1 MDCGF
6 YFAAVGRISTARSR
20 VICTVHFHN
29 LPLFVLHY
37 ASAGYEVSITQA
49 HLALGRKAEVLPGR
63 IFAEIILLDIED
75 ARKRNLARTS
85 TRIFRIV
92 DGVHLLLV
100 IFWIVIDNDL
110 QWTQDGHGAW
120 RTFVQILSNEMFQHG
135 EFEDAV
141 TLGNPN
147 GCAKISNGL
156 GRESAPANSH
166 QRRHSW
172 VVPAAYVTL
181 LYQPEQLAFAQ
192 QSVGEIQPV
201 KFDLLR
207 RENTQL
213 LDEPVVERPMI
224 LKFECANGMRDLF
237 QRV

>member
-1 MDCGF
+1 MDRGF
-6 YFAAVGRISTARSR
+6 YFTPVGCISTARCR
-20 VICTVHFHN
+20 VICAVHFHN
-29 LPLFVLHY
+29 LPFFVLHY

-49 HLALGRKAEVLPGR
+49 HLASGRKAEVLLGR

-75 ARKRNLARTS
+75 ARKRNLARAS
-85 TRIFRIV
+85 TGIFRIV
-92 DGVHLLLV
+92 DRVHLLVL
-100 IFWIVIDNDL
+100 IFWIVVDNDL
-110 QWTQDGHGAW
+110 QWTQDCHGTW
-120 RTFVQILSNEMFQHG
+120 RAFVQILSNEMFQHG

-141 TLGNPN
+141 TLGNAN

-156 GRESAPANSH
+156 GRESAPANAH

-172 VVPAAYVTL
+172 IVPAAYVTL
-181 LYQPEQLAFAQ
+181 LYQPEQLALAQ

-207 RENTQL
+207 RENPQL
-213 LDEPVVERPMI
+213 LDEPVVERPMV
-224 LKFECANGMRDLF
+224 LKFESANGMRDLF

>member
-1 MDCGF
+1 MYRGF
-6 YFAAVGRISTARSR
+6 YFAAVGCIPTARCR
-20 VICTVHFHN
+20 VICTVHFRN
-29 LPLFVLHY
+29 LPFFILDY

-49 HLALGRKAEVLPGR
+49 HLASGRKAEVLLGR
-63 IFAEIILLDIED
+63 IFPEVILLDIED
-75 ARKRNLARTS
+75 ARKRNLARAS

-100 IFWIVIDNDL
+100 IFWIVVDNDL
-110 QWTQDGHGAW
+110 QWTQDGHRTW
-120 RTFVQILSNEMFQHG
+120 RAFVQILSNEMFQHG

-141 TLGNPN
+141 SLGNPN

-156 GRESAPANSH
+156 GCKSAPANSH

-172 VVPAAYVTL
+172 VVPAAYVAL

-192 QSVGEIQPV
+192 QSVGKIQPV

-207 RENTQL
+207 RENPQL
-213 LDEPVVERPMI
+213 LDKPVVERAMV